1 MNTTKSVYNRL
12 FAEDKVEL
20 ASERIELS
28 LHDEAMAA
36 YKLTFKAGN
45 DAIAEM
51 KKVRDTV
58 EQAKKNMQNYVKVYK
73 NSEEAFA
80 KLEKLVKEIGVPL
93 PPSVVQDQKTVKENL
108 RGFITAYV
116 KSLNAIKVA

>member
-1 MNTTKSVYNRL
+1 MNTMKSVYNKL
-12 FAEDKVEL
+12 FKEETQL
-20 ASERIELS
+20 ASHEINLS

-51 KKVRDTV
+51 KKVKAAVDS
-58 EQAKKNMQNYVKVYK
+58 AKQNMQSYVKVYQ
-73 NSEEAFA
+73 NSEDAFA

-93 PPSVVQDQKTVKENL
+93 PPEVVQNQKTVKDNL